1 MSSGRQRQSP
11 IAQKL
16 KEIGSWVKETII
28 ITVNEIAD
36 AVMDDIPDDLVDHM
50 LPDEPPESPSESS
63 HTLQAEFD
71 YCGRRVY
78 SSSDTGSTQS
88 CDFDEPDY
96 DYLNSRDD
104 FPTTLNRASLI
115 SRINTLYASGFGMGS
130 TILNENR
137 KLISKSSKDND
148 DIVLVVNDTTPQ
160 DIDEP
165 DWIKL

>member
-1 MSSGRQRQSP
+1 MSSGRQRQTP
-11 IAQKL
+11 IAEKL

-50 LPDEPPESPSESS
+50 LPEESPESPSESS
-63 HTLQAEFD
+63 QTLQTEFD

-96 DYLNSRDD
+96 D
-104 FPTTLNRASLI
+104 FPTTLNRASII
-115 SRINTLYASGFGMGS
+115 SRINTLYASGFGLGS

-137 KLISKSSKDND
+137 KLISKSSQDND
-148 DIVLVVNDTTPQ
+148 DIVLVVNETTPQ
-160 DIDEP
+160 DMDEP